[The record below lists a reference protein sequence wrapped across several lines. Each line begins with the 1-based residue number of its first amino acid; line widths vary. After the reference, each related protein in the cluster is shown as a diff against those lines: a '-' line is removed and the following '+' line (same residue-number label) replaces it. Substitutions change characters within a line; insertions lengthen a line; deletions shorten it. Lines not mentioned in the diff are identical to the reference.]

1 MIVELYAKSDVGRVR
16 RGNED
21 NFLVLDLSTAAN
33 MDRRRWRNPAP
44 ENLTR
49 FDLGDKGLVLVV
61 SDGMGGALAGDVAS
75 RMAVDS
81 VREMLDGRTEDGLRS
96 ESRPRRVSEERH
108 SLRQP
113 RHSSEEPGRLALR
126 GHGRDVYW
134 RRVRGDSL
142 DLVQVGDSRGY
153 VIRKDQIRLATKDQ
167 SLVQQLVDV
176 GQISESEA
184 ETHMFRNVILQAL
197 GAQSEV
203 TPVTGKIR
211 LRQDDLVLLCS
222 DGLSGKLR
230 AEDIQRI
237 VLDSNGDLAKACD
250 ALIEEA
256 NNRGGEDNI
265 TVVLARFLVT
275 ISKHPPAIEITIELP
290 PLEEDK
296 TLDDT
301 YEADTEPQNRARRQ
315 HEWSHSYPALSL
327 FVVSPFVQAPVGFA
341 TDPLHIDRRAFNTLN
356 TNSFACF
363 EWRFARRRISGPRR
377 SKHFHRA
384 FLQRSLT
391 RRNHRPNLSRQR
403 IHTPA

>member
-1 MIVELYAKSDVGRVR
+1 MLVELYAKSDVGRVR

-21 NFLVLDLSTAAN
+21 NFLVLDLSTEQTWTGA
-33 MDRRRWRNPAP
+33 DGAP
-44 ENLTR
+44 PPQKLTH
-49 FDLGDKGLVLVV
+49 FDLGTKGLVLVV

-81 VREMLDGRTEDGLRS
+81 VRQMLMGEGDATCDPDVDLVECLKSATHYANLAIHLKSQED
-96 ESRPRRVSEERH
+96 SRCA
-108 SLRQP
+108 
-113 RHSSEEPGRLALR
+113 GMGATFT
-126 GHGRDVYW
+126 GAAI
-134 RRVRGDSL
+134 RGDSL

-153 VIRKDQIRLATKDQ
+153 VIRKEHIRLATKDQ

-203 TPVTGKIR
+203 APVTGRIR

-222 DGLSGKLR
+222 DGLSGKLK

-237 VLDSNGDLAKACD
+237 VLDSKGDLSKACD
-250 ALIEEA
+250 LLIEEA

-265 TVVLARFLVT
+265 TVVLAHFSGDDLE
-275 ISKHPPAIEITIELP
+275 PPASDRITIELP

-301 YEADTEPQNRARRQ
+301 YEADTEPQ
-315 HEWSHSYPALSL
+315 
-327 FVVSPFVQAPVGFA
+327 
-341 TDPLHIDRRAFNTLN
+341 
-356 TNSFACF
+356 
-363 EWRFARRRISGPRR
+363 
-377 SKHFHRA
+377 
-384 FLQRSLT
+384 
-391 RRNHRPNLSRQR
+391 
-403 IHTPA
+403 

>member
-21 NFLVLDLSTAAN
+21 NFLVLDLSTEHTWTGSDN
-33 MDRRRWRNPAP
+33 TTPP
-44 ENLTR
+44 EKLTH
-49 FDLGDKGLVLVV
+49 FNLGDKGLVLVV

-81 VREMLDGRTEDGLRS
+81 VREMLTGTEGGENCSSDLDLVECLKNATVYANLAIHMRS
-96 ESRPRRVSEERH
+96 QEDSRCAGMGATFTGAAVK
-108 SLRQP
+108 
-113 RHSSEEPGRLALR
+113 
-126 GHGRDVYW
+126 
-134 RRVRGDSL
+134 GDSL

-153 VIRKDQIRLATKDQ
+153 VIRKNQIRLATKDQ

-197 GAQSEV
+197 GAQSDI

-211 LRQDDLVLLCS
+211 LKQGDVVLLCS

-237 VLDSNGDLAKACD
+237 VSATNGDLAKACD
-250 ALIEEA
+250 ALVEEA

-265 TVVLARFLVT
+265 TVVLARFLGDDLEAPV
-275 ISKHPPAIEITIELP
+275 SEKITIELP
-290 PLEEDK
+290 PLEDDK

-301 YEADTEPQNRARRQ
+301 YEADTEP
-315 HEWSHSYPALSL
+315 H
-327 FVVSPFVQAPVGFA
+327 
-341 TDPLHIDRRAFNTLN
+341 
-356 TNSFACF
+356 
-363 EWRFARRRISGPRR
+363 
-377 SKHFHRA
+377 
-384 FLQRSLT
+384 
-391 RRNHRPNLSRQR
+391 
-403 IHTPA
+403 

>member
-21 NFLVLDLSTAAN
+21 NFLVLDLSSAQTWTGA
-33 MDRRRWRNPAP
+33 DGTPPP
-44 ENLTR
+44 EKLTR

-81 VREMLDGRTEDGLRS
+81 VRQMLTGEGEASCDPELDLVECLKSATHYANTAIHLKSQED
-96 ESRPRRVSEERH
+96 SRCA
-108 SLRQP
+108 
-113 RHSSEEPGRLALR
+113 GMGATFT
-126 GHGRDVYW
+126 GAAI
-134 RRVRGDSL
+134 RGDSL

-153 VIRKDQIRLATKDQ
+153 VIRKEQIRLATKDQ

-203 TPVTGKIR
+203 APVTGRIR
-211 LRQDDLVLLCS
+211 LRQDDVVLLCS

-230 AEDIQRI
+230 AEDIQQI
-237 VLDSNGDLAKACD
+237 VVNSKGNLAQACD
-250 ALIEEA
+250 RLIEEA

-265 TVVLARFLVT
+265 TVVVARFSGDDLEEAQ
-275 ISKHPPAIEITIELP
+275 SDRITIELP
-290 PLEEDK
+290 PMEEDK

-301 YEADTEPQNRARRQ
+301 YEADTEPR
-315 HEWSHSYPALSL
+315 
-327 FVVSPFVQAPVGFA
+327 
-341 TDPLHIDRRAFNTLN
+341 
-356 TNSFACF
+356 
-363 EWRFARRRISGPRR
+363 
-377 SKHFHRA
+377 
-384 FLQRSLT
+384 
-391 RRNHRPNLSRQR
+391 
-403 IHTPA
+403 